1 MTKILY
7 VIYFKVFHN
16 MLLHGDSM
24 EASVRESLKDT
35 LIELLEC
42 AQDMNTDAK
51 YEKFI
56 SVGTLVMNLLT
67 ELE

>member
-1 MTKILY
+1 
-7 VIYFKVFHN
+7 